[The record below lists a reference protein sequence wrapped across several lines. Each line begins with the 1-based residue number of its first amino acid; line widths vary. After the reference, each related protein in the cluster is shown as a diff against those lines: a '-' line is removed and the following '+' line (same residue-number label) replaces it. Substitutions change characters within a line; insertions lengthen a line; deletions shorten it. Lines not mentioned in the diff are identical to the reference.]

1 MPRESWMAPSG
12 QYSWFQDPPNLKT
25 LPGGKK
31 EEYFGIWDVLSQ
43 HGFLEVI
50 GSDPWQ
56 LEPIWGLRG
65 MCPIWVEVLGVM
77 ETYL

>member
-1 MPRESWMAPSG
+1 MQRESWTALSG
-12 QYSWFQDPPNLKT
+12 QYSWFQDPPSLKT

-31 EEYFGIWDVLSQ
+31 EEYSGIWDVLSW

-56 LEPIWGLRG
+56 LEQILGLRG
-65 MCPIWVEVLGVM
+65 MCLIWVEMLGVM
-77 ETYL
+77 EMYL